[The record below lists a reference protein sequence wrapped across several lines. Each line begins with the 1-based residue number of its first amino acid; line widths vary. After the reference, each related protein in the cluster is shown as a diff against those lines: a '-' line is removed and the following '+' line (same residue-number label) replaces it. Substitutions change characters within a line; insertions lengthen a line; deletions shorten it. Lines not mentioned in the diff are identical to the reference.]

1 VISDEELALQ
11 VQQGKRE
18 AWTMLIERHYEALL
32 NYLYRMSGQRATA
45 DDGAQETFVRV
56 WQRISL
62 YTYPRPFR
70 PWLYTIATNLAR
82 NTLSS
87 ADQRH
92 TQSAAAEADYAD
104 PLPQPED
111 AVLAQDSAQQV
122 LNALNQLP
130 SHQREVVVLF
140 YYHEMPQAEIADV
153 LGIPVGTVKS
163 RLSLGIKRLREMM
176 GE

>member
-1 VISDEELALQ
+1 
-11 VQQGKRE
+11 
-18 AWTMLIERHYEALL
+18 MLIERHYEALL
-32 NYLYRMSGQRATA
+32 NYLYRLSGQHATA

-82 NTLSS
+82 NALSS
-87 ADQRH
+87 AEQRH

-111 AVLAQDSAQQV
+111 ALLEQDSAQQV
-122 LNALNQLP
+122 LKALNQLP
-130 SHQREVVVLF
+130 AHQREVVVLRF
-140 YYHEMPQAEIADV
+140 LGELTTPEISAVLDREEADV
-153 LGIPVGTVKS
+153 RQLKS
-163 RLSLGIKRLREMM
+163 RAMRHLRRTLAR
-176 GE
+176 

>member
-1 VISDEELALQ
+1 
-11 VQQGKRE
+11 
-18 AWTMLIERHYEALL
+18 M
-32 NYLYRMSGQRATA
+32 
-45 DDGAQETFVRV
+45 RV

-82 NTLSS
+82 NTLAS
-87 ADQRH
+87 AEQRH
-92 TQSAAAEADYAD
+92 AQSAAAEADYAD

-111 AVLAQDSAQQV
+111 ALLAHDSAQQV
-122 LNALNQLP
+122 LKALNQLP
-130 SHQREVVVLF
+130 SNQREVVVLF
-140 YYHEMPQAEIADV
+140 YYHEMPQAEIVEV

-176 GE
+176 GEA